1 MKMIKGIKTG
11 VSITLVVF
19 ALLLTGCGGGF
30 NSDNGNAKEFLNP
43 LFKKNDTA
51 TAVNDHPGG

>member
-1 MKMIKGIKTG
+1 MKMKKAIKTV
-11 VSITLVVF
+11 VSITLVILV
-19 ALLLTGCGGGF
+19 LLLTGCGGGF

-43 LFKKNDTA
+43 LFKKGDTA